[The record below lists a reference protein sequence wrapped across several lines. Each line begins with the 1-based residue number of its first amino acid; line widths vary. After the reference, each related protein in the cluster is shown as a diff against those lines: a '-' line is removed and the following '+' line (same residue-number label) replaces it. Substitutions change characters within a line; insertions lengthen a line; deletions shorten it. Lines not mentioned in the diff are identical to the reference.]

1 MPLPLVGGAG
11 HTAGMTIE
19 DDLQRPVLVL
29 GATGGQGGAVA
40 AALIRAGR
48 PVRAQVRDTASA
60 AAARLTAA
68 GAELAVAEFTD
79 SEALTA
85 AMRGTAAAFTLTT
98 PFESGAAAEVRQ
110 GQAIIA
116 AAVAARLPYLVFSS
130 VAGATA
136 GTGVPHFE
144 SKAAVERELAGSG
157 LPHTVVAPTYFYDN
171 ALGGYQDLLH
181 GTFELSLPE
190 DHPLQ
195 QLDRSDL
202 GSFVALILADPRP
215 FSGRRI
221 ELASDAPT
229 PAQMCQALSAALG
242 RPVRFREVPVS
253 SIGSP
258 DMAAMWRFLRGD
270 GYQADI
276 AALRHDYP
284 DLGWTSF
291 AAWAQRTFRPGDP
304 AASARR

>member
-1 MPLPLVGGAG
+1 MAVD
-11 HTAGMTIE
+11 H
-19 DDLQRPVLVL
+19 DSQRPVLVL

-48 PVRAQVRDTASA
+48 PVRALVRDPASA
-60 AAARLTAA
+60 AAAKLTAA

-79 SEALTA
+79 FEALTA
-85 AMRGTAAAFTLTT
+85 AMRGTAAAFALTT
-98 PFESGAAAEVRQ
+98 PFESGTAAEGRQ

-116 AAVAARLPYLVFSS
+116 AAAAARLPYLVFSS

-144 SKAAVERELAGSG
+144 SKAAVERELAGSS

-171 ALGGYQDLLH
+171 ALGGRQDLLR
-181 GTFELSLPE
+181 GVLELSLPE

-195 QLDRSDL
+195 QLDRSNL
-202 GSFVALILADPRP
+202 GSFVKLILDDPAP
-215 FSGRRI
+215 FTGRRI

-229 PAQMCQALSAALG
+229 PAQMSQVLSAVLD

-253 SIGSP
+253 GIRSP
-258 DMAAMWRFLRGD
+258 DMTAMWEFLRGK

-284 DLGWTSF
+284 NLGWTSF
-291 AAWAQRTFRPGDP
+291 ADWAQRTFRPGDP
-304 AASARR
+304 GSLMQQ